1 MVKRTESF
9 FQKSECDLMGSGT
22 LLQAG
27 KACIAFMVVFV
38 FAILPNLLTSDGNS
52 TQLHSHYFA
61 KACGGFYER
70 IMRQLEMYINASVL
84 GP

>member
-9 FQKSECDLMGSGT
+9 FQKSECDLTGSGT

-27 KACIAFMVVFV
+27 KTCIAFIVVFV
-38 FAILPNLLTSDGNS
+38 FAILPNLLTSGGNS
-52 TQLHSHYFA
+52 TQLHSRYFA

-70 IMRQLEMYINASVL
+70 IMHQLEMYIDTSVP